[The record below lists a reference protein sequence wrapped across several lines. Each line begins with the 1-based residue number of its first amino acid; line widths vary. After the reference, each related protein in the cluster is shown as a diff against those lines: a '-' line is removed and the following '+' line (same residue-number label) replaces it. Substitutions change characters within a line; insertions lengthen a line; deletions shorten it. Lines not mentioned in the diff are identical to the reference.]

1 MSSSSTTLAK
11 SLLFLR
17 ALTPIHAGMGRG
29 TLEHVDLPIQRDEF
43 GFPTIWAS
51 SLKGSLRG
59 NLRRYVPKT
68 QQELECFKSY
78 YRAAF
83 GPEPGFR
90 EEMFPAAISL
100 FDARLL
106 FLPARSLKGI
116 WVYVTSPHL
125 ISYLNTYAEIVGRS
139 PVGLKGVV
147 TPLTS
152 RDEILLENSKAILNE
167 LDIVNMKVSKN
178 IVDNLFGKI
187 LPSNIL
193 SRIKSKGLVI
203 VDDDTMSVISRR
215 SMLIQYRVRLKHP
228 AKVVVPGAL
237 WSEEYLPQET
247 ILVSGIICRPLTKAV
262 SEKCGKKYE
271 SICEWLKEKLQ
282 EIGGVIWLG
291 GKETIGKGVIKL
303 YMV

>member
-1 MSSSSTTLAK
+1 
-11 SLLFLR
+11 
-17 ALTPIHAGMGRG
+17 MGRG
-29 TLEHVDLPIQRDEF
+29 ALEHVDLPVQRDEF

-59 NLRRYVPKT
+59 NLRRYAPKA
-68 QQELECFKSY
+68 QEELECFNTY

-90 EEMFPAAISL
+90 EEEMFPAAISL

-125 ISYLNTYAEIVGRS
+125 ISYLNTYAEIVGRG
-139 PVGLKGVV
+139 PVELKDI
-147 TPLTS
+147 TIPLTS
-152 RDEILLENSKAILNE
+152 RSEILLEKSRAILNE
-167 LDIVNMKVSKN
+167 LDIVNMEVNKN
-178 IVDNLFGKI
+178 VVEKLFKGI
-187 LPSNIL
+187 LPSDIL
-193 SRIKSKGLVI
+193 SHVKSKGLVI
-203 VDDDTMSVISRR
+203 VDDDTMSVISKR
-215 SMLIQYRVRLKHP
+215 SMLIQYRIRLKHP
-228 AKVVVPGAL
+228 AKVVEQGAL

-247 ILVSGIICRPLTKAV
+247 ILVSGIICRPLTRTV
-262 SEKCGKKYE
+262 SKKCKEKYGNVYD
-271 SICEWLKEKLQ
+271 WLKEKLK
-282 EIGGVIWLG
+282 EIGSVIWLG